1 MNRGTAGRVLCAIML
16 AGGSA
21 CATLGSRSAHT
32 DAVAGEWVDLHKTT
46 AGDTMV
52 WVLTPGGDDQL
63 LHVAVRPSGTD
74 STLRH
79 FGRWSL
85 ASSDRGGEN
94 TMICFVRRPGRDA
107 SSCVDFTIDTV
118 RSGDHSNRRLRLR
131 GYTGEHHTT
140 DRELI
145 ERLPRPVPV
154 HPADSATA
162 KSAEGSGGSDG
173 AGGFQPRAV
182 QPERPSVAT
191 HAGTVA
197 PGYAELE
204 TGFEHDRN
212 ADGSRAG
219 LIPTVLKVGL
229 TKRTQLSVQLPTLG
243 STDTPTGLGD
253 IAVGLKWRVME
264 DDPFFQD
271 IAVLPQVKF
280 STGGDRGTGTTD
292 ASLLLINSRT
302 LGPIGLDLNVGVTRR
317 SGDGSNTPRTATM
330 WAVAAGIPVRGALG
344 WALEAYGLPGT
355 GGAAGTP
362 PVVAILTGPTL
373 VLRQEVELDLGIITP
388 VTGPQP
394 RAIYAGLVTNL
405 GRIFSLPK

>member
-1 MNRGTAGRVLCAIML
+1 
-16 AGGSA
+16 
-21 CATLGSRSAHT
+21 
-32 DAVAGEWVDLHKTT
+32 
-46 AGDTMV
+46 
-52 WVLTPGGDDQL
+52 
-63 LHVAVRPSGTD
+63 
-74 STLRH
+74 
-79 FGRWSL
+79 
-85 ASSDRGGEN
+85 
-94 TMICFVRRPGRDA
+94 MICFVRRPGRDA

-118 RSGDHSNRRLRLR
+118 RSGDRPVRRLRLR
-131 GYTGEHHTT
+131 GYAGEHHTT

-145 ERLPRPVPV
+145 ERVPRPQAA
-154 HPADSATA
+154 HADTSA
-162 KSAEGSGGSDG
+162 KSGEGSGGGEG

-212 ADGSRAG
+212 SDGTRAG

-229 TKRTQLSVQLPTLG
+229 TKRTQLAVQLPALG

-253 IAVGLKWRVME
+253 IAVGLKWRLME
-264 DDPFFQD
+264 DDPLFQD

-302 LGPIGLDLNVGVTRR
+302 LGPVGLDLNLGVTRR
-317 SGDGSNTPRTATM
+317 SGDGSNAPRTATL
-330 WAVAAGIPVRGALG
+330 WAAAAGIPVRGALG

-355 GGAAGTP
+355 GGEAGTAP
-362 PVVAILTGPTL
+362 IVAILTGPTL
-373 VLRQEVELDLGIITP
+373 VLRQEVELDLGIIMP

-405 GRIFSLPK
+405 GKIFSLPK